1 MDSTT
6 DTIARPGSDTL
17 PPPGDPVA
25 TAPWPGQISQAAPS
39 LPTVVAAIPRPATAP
54 SAFASALTPTPPAS
68 TVPTGSGTARRAVS
82 WILLL
87 AAVGGLG
94 YAGVQYGPELIER
107 VGASTGVDEPEAPL
121 VYPSGSTA
129 PARVRSATFTVDEID
144 AMAGTPTY
152 EATVDF
158 ETGVSRVVISRPDTA
173 DLEVLTL
180 YDQAVIRRVDDD
192 QWYSLPGGD
201 FPVDLSLGRARWV
214 RTIDELVPAGIRR
227 YTTIE
232 DATESTVGTVAV
244 RRLVISADPAQLLRA
259 TTPAPATSGADP
271 ALVDGVASPNAPME
285 VVLAPG
291 IAVAPGVQG
300 IESLAMEVWID
311 ADGLVRKS
319 VMPPELGGETITV
332 TSVSP
337 DAWVPVYPTPEQTR
351 PITAQSLFH
360 LGI

>member
-6 DTIARPGSDTL
+6 DTMARPDTGTL
-17 PPPGDPVA
+17 PPPGDPVSA
-25 TAPWPGQISQAAPS
+25 APWPGQISQAPS
-39 LPTVVAAIPRPATAP
+39 LPTVVAAVPRPATVASP
-54 SAFASALTPTPPAS
+54 FASALTPAPPAS
-68 TVPTGSGTARRAVS
+68 VTASAGAGKARRAVS
-82 WILLL
+82 WIFLL
-87 AAVGGLG
+87 AVVGGLG
-94 YAGVQYGPELIER
+94 YAGVRYGPELIER
-107 VGASTGVDEPEAPL
+107 VGATKGVDEPDAPL
-121 VYPSGSTA
+121 VYPSGTSA
-129 PARVRSATFTVDEID
+129 PAPVRTATFTVDEVD
-144 AMAGTPTY
+144 AMAGTPSY

-214 RTIDELVPAGIRR
+214 RTLDELVPAGIRQ

-232 DATESTVGTVAV
+232 EATESTVGTVAA

-259 TTPAPATSGADP
+259 TAPAAATAGADP
-271 ALVDGVASPNAPME
+271 APVDGAANPIASTQ

-291 IAVAPGVQG
+291 ITVAPGVQG
-300 IESLAMEVWID
+300 IESLAMEVWVD
-311 ADGLVRKS
+311 DDGLVRKS

-332 TSVSP
+332 TAVSP
-337 DAWVPVYPTPEQTR
+337 DAWVPVYPTPEETR
-351 PITAQSLFH
+351 PITAQALFH